1 MKKVLA
7 MLMVLSLLVLLA
19 AVLAG
24 CGNGGSETTAPADGG
39 TVDEKPVDEEPVVEG
54 KTFTLAELA
63 EFNGKSGKPAYVAV
77 DGVVYDVTGS
87 AQWPE
92 GDHTP
97 CNLDAMA
104 GRDLS
109 RILDQA
115 PTRMRGYIEARPV
128 VGTLQ
133 K

>member
-39 TVDEKPVDEEPVVEG
+39 TVDEKPVVEG